1 MQSDSQL
8 GRRQDPPHTLTP
20 GCASNR
26 LTADSAAVRRQAPGS
41 RCTSS
46 AALRQVAWQ
55 RLPEDRVWTHSP
67 PRPEDGA
74 MIWLVLIMG
83 KVIIYVVPSL
93 IAARRQAERLRRIV
107 VVNLLLGWTVI
118 GWIIAMVMA
127 TRPHPPPYP
136 PPFEQYGPPPRRP
149 KRRAG

>member
-1 MQSDSQL
+1 
-8 GRRQDPPHTLTP
+8 
-20 GCASNR
+20 
-26 LTADSAAVRRQAPGS
+26 
-41 RCTSS
+41 
-46 AALRQVAWQ
+46 
-55 RLPEDRVWTHSP
+55 
-67 PRPEDGA
+67 

-107 VVNLLLGWTVI
+107 MVNLLLGWTVI

-136 PPFEQYGPPPRRP
+136 PPFEQYGPPRRP
-149 KRRAG
+149 KRQAG